1 MLLTGKTSGQGRE
14 FRAPLAR
21 NPALRWT
28 SPGLP
33 SNRLQLVPVHQEQHQ
48 GFNVSPVTCMLV
60 GLALRVYLPQSFQQ
74 RGSFRRPDAKRTP
87 PPDSSFI
94 DSLRGAGGGNV
105 ECSAGA
111 EAGGPPGLSSE
122 TRRSSFVY
130 LAFPSQP
137 QPILPQNLKG
147 QNNNGV
153 LSSWLMTNDTFR
165 RRKLGE

>member
-87 PPDSSFI
+87 
-94 DSLRGAGGGNV
+94 
-105 ECSAGA
+105 
-111 EAGGPPGLSSE
+111 GLSSE